1 MRCTTYTSS
10 SSREKRQHARASYGQ
25 QAQRLPP
32 SPVLRPYHR
41 VALYGFV
48 CLCVICCVL
57 QYIAICVCV
66 FMILCH
72 TDVKTVTVI
81 VTCIVFSVVNKVTGN
96 TKNIMAQLITPER
109 KQEIILAMEKRI
121 NEISTTIKLY
131 SDVYDYVDDME
142 TWHIPDSDIM
152 PLKGDIMRYVY
163 FKKHKLEK
171 KKKKQERLLAVV
183 KALKTTAD
191 DYEEGDEDLRGRHHM
206 SSEEVLDLFQVNPK
220 RTKR

>member
-1 MRCTTYTSS
+1 VFSS
-10 SSREKRQHARASYGQ
+10 ILPSVSLYDFMSYGHPNCYLYCIFGSQ
-25 QAQRLPP
+25 QGYRK
-32 SPVLRPYHR
+32 YKEHH
-41 VALYGFV
+41 G
-48 CLCVICCVL
+48 
-57 QYIAICVCV
+57 AI
-66 FMILCH
+66 
-72 TDVKTVTVI
+72 
-81 VTCIVFSVVNKVTGN
+81 NN
-96 TKNIMAQLITPER
+96 TER
-109 KQEIILAMEKRI
+109 KQEIVLAMEKRI
-121 NEISTTIKLY
+121 NEISTTIQLY

-152 PLKGDIMRYVY
+152 PLKGDILRNMY
-163 FKKHKLEK
+163 FKKHKLET

>member
-1 MRCTTYTSS
+1 
-10 SSREKRQHARASYGQ
+10 
-25 QAQRLPP
+25 
-32 SPVLRPYHR
+32 
-41 VALYGFV
+41 
-48 CLCVICCVL
+48 
-57 QYIAICVCV
+57 
-66 FMILCH
+66 MILCQ
-72 TDVKTVTVI
+72 TDVITVTVLLH
-81 VTCIVFSVVNKVTGN
+81 VTATSAVLLVLYFWLLNKVTKN
-96 TKNIMAQLITPER
+96 TNNIMAQLITPER

-152 PLKGDIMRYVY
+152 PLKGDILRNVY
-163 FKKHKLEK
+163 YKKHKLEK

>member
-1 MRCTTYTSS
+1 MRCTTYMSS
-10 SSREKRQHARASYGQ
+10 SSREKRQHAHALDGQ
-25 QAQRLPP
+25 QAQRLHP

-152 PLKGDIMRYVY
+152 PLKGDILRNVY

-183 KALKTTAD
+183 GT
-191 DYEEGDEDLRGRHHM
+191 
-206 SSEEVLDLFQVNPK
+206 
-220 RTKR
+220 

>member
-1 MRCTTYTSS
+1 M
-10 SSREKRQHARASYGQ
+10 SYGRPNCNCYCYLYCIFGSQ
-25 QAQRLPP
+25 QGNQK
-32 SPVLRPYHR
+32 YKEHH
-41 VALYGFV
+41 G
-48 CLCVICCVL
+48 
-57 QYIAICVCV
+57 AI
-66 FMILCH
+66 
-72 TDVKTVTVI
+72 
-81 VTCIVFSVVNKVTGN
+81 NN
-96 TKNIMAQLITPER
+96 TER
-109 KQEIILAMEKRI
+109 KQEIVLAMEKRI
-121 NEISTTIKLY
+121 NEISTTIQLY

-152 PLKGDIMRYVY
+152 PLKGDILRNMY
-163 FKKHKLEK
+163 FKKHKLET

>member
-1 MRCTTYTSS
+1 
-10 SSREKRQHARASYGQ
+10 
-25 QAQRLPP
+25 
-32 SPVLRPYHR
+32 
-41 VALYGFV
+41 
-48 CLCVICCVL
+48 
-57 QYIAICVCV
+57 
-66 FMILCH
+66 MILCH
-72 TDVKTVTVI
+72 TDVKTVTVTVI

-109 KQEIILAMEKRI
+109 KQEIILAMEKMK

-131 SDVYDYVDDME
+131 SDIYDYVDDME

-152 PLKGDIMRYVY
+152 PLKGDIMRYMY